1 MTEMK
6 WTINN
11 SNVSNDTDEIDRL
24 AECRAKFGNRPKW
37 ATIVKDA
44 MIDNVYYA
52 AMQSTKTGR
61 IWALIVNTHV
71 NDKDFFYNAMNETNC
86 PYPYFCF
93 CPKFVLKRLS
103 PTDNK
108 RAHEWRKRCYQ
119 YHERQLRKK
128 VFGKRLDTEKQIHV
142 TLPDDYN
149 GTNYQPGETLLLIKY
164 DKETWLEPIKKL
176 TFSNDDVCE
185 YDFTV
190 IE

>member
-71 NDKDFFYNAMNETNC
+71 NDQ
-86 PYPYFCF
+86 
-93 CPKFVLKRLS
+93 RLFLQ
-103 PTDNK
+103 
-108 RAHEWRKRCYQ
+108 CY
-119 YHERQLRKK
+119 E
-128 VFGKRLDTEKQIHV
+128 
-142 TLPDDYN
+142 
-149 GTNYQPGETLLLIKY
+149 
-164 DKETWLEPIKKL
+164 
-176 TFSNDDVCE
+176 
-185 YDFTV
+185 
-190 IE
+190 

>member
-37 ATIVKDA
+37 AT
-44 MIDNVYYA
+44 
-52 AMQSTKTGR
+52 
-61 IWALIVNTHV
+61 IVNTHV

-108 RAHEWRKRCYQ
+108 HAHEWRKRCYQ

-128 VFGKRLDTEKQIHV
+128 VFGKRLDMAKQIHV
-142 TLPDDYN
+142 ILPDDYN
-149 GTNYQPGETLLLIKY
+149 GTNYQPGETLL
-164 DKETWLEPIKKL
+164 T
-176 TFSNDDVCE
+176 
-185 YDFTV
+185 
-190 IE
+190 